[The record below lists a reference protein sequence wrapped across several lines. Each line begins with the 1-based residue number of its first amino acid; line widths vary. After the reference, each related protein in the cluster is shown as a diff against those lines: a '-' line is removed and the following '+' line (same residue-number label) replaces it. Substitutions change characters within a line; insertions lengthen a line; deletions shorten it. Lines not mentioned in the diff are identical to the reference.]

1 MTEPLLQAVELSC
14 ERDDRVLFRQLNVS
28 IVPGTLT
35 RVEGPNGS
43 GKTTLLRI
51 FAGLSDAFSGEIL
64 WQGRP
69 RPAMRE
75 WANRN
80 TLYLG
85 HRAGIKGL
93 LTPLENLRALT
104 FGRQTCSEALLRD
117 ALDGVGLGP
126 WADVP
131 CQNLSAGQK
140 RRVALA
146 RLLFSDEPLWILD
159 EAFTALDVE
168 AVAALERLL
177 TERVREGGAVVMT
190 THHEPDLAMLQR
202 VRLGDVARS
211 ANVVEV

>member
-51 FAGLSDAFSGEIL
+51 FAGLSDAYSGEVL
-64 WQGRP
+64 WQGKP
-69 RPAMRE
+69 RTAMRE

-85 HRAGIKGL
+85 HRAGIKAL
-93 LTPLENLRALT
+93 LTPLENLQALT
-104 FGRQTCSEALLRD
+104 FGRQSCSQALLRS

-126 WADVP
+126 WAEVP

-159 EAFTALDVE
+159 EAFTALDVD

-190 THHEPDLAMLQR
+190 THHEPELSMMQR
-202 VRLGDVARS
+202 VRLDAVTAKS
-211 ANVVEV
+211 AATEA

>member
-1 MTEPLLQAVELSC
+1 MTQPLLQAVELTC
-14 ERDDRVLFRQLNVS
+14 ERDDRVLFHNLGLS

-51 FAGLSDAFSGEIL
+51 LAGLNDNWSGQLL

-69 RPAMRE
+69 RSAQTD
-75 WANRN
+75 WAGRN

-85 HRAGIKGL
+85 HRPGIKAL
-93 LTPLENLRALT
+93 LTPLENLRALSS
-104 FGRQTCSEALLRD
+104 GRQKLTDSMLRQ

-126 WADVP
+126 WQDVP

-146 RLLFSDEPLWILD
+146 RLLYSDEPLWILD
-159 EAFTALDVE
+159 EAFTALDVD
-168 AVAALERLL
+168 AVGALERLL
-177 TERVREGGAVVMT
+177 QDRVKEGGAVVMT
-190 THHEPDLAMLQR
+190 THHEPRLPDMVR
-202 VRLGDVARS
+202 VRLGAAPAAVGRH
-211 ANVVEV
+211 